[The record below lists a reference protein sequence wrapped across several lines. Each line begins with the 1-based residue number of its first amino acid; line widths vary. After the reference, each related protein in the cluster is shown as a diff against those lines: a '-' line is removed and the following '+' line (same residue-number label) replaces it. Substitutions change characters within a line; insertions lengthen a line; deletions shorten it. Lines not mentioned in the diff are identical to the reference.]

1 MFRGRLIADIS
12 YFLSP
17 CVVIRRHCRRLCRCR
32 GYRGRR
38 QTAVARTCDTAYRCR
53 HGIDARIDINLWRTR
68 LRWPDYRPGVSI
80 DKRRPVRRPVKR
92 SVIEW
97 PVINRTVIPV
107 RRAPET
113 AIWPIVI
120 PICADTT
127 AVHIDTEP
135 EARAR
140 THRQSRRNN
149 SCEQIFRFHSRFC

>member
-17 CVVIRRHCRRLCRCR
+17 CVVIRRHWRRLCRGR
-32 GYRGRR
+32 RYRGRR

-92 SVIEW
+92 
-97 PVINRTVIPV
+97 PVINRPVIPV

-127 AVHIDTEP
+127 AVHIDTES
-135 EARAR
+135 EVRAR
-140 THRQSRRNN
+140 TQRKYRRN
-149 SCEQIFRFHSRFC
+149 SSREYVSGFHSRFC